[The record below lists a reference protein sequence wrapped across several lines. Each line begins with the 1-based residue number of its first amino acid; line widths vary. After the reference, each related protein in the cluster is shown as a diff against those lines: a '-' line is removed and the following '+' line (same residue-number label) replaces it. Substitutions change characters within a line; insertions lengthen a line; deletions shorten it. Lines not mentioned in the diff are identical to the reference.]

1 MPDRKR
7 LHALL
12 PTATRDRLDEL
23 AADADVTCTE
33 IVVRAL
39 RLYDWAVAEQA
50 AGNDIGVRKNGAR
63 AYDRVRLM
71 P

>member
-12 PTATRDRLDEL
+12 PTPTRDRLDEL
-23 AADADVTCTE
+23 AAEADVTCTE
-33 IVVRAL
+33 IVVRAI
-39 RLYDWAVAEQA
+39 RLYDWLAREKA
-50 AGNDIGVRKNGAR
+50 AGNDIGVRQAGAR